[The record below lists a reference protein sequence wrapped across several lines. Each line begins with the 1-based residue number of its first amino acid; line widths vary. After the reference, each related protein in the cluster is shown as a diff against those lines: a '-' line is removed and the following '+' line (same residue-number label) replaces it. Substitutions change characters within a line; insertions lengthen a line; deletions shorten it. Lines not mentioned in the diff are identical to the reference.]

1 MARDY
6 EDFSSI
12 DDLDD
17 DELRQLVR
25 DRLGEH
31 PELDLDDISVVVDQ
45 GTVRLEGRVGTEAE
59 LRMAD
64 HVLTDVVGVVDYDN
78 SLVVDALRRVET
90 PVDIEDHLNEERR
103 NAGSIFGEMPE
114 QDSPEVDLNRGDE
127 DLDERMFG
135 TTNVQDAIAH
145 GVPYVPPESP
155 TSRSVVSSSAALG
168 SGGLG
173 SSDIAWSSSACT
185 PLNSSPSALTRR
197 ETSCIS
203 AIASRA
209 SSPAFLARAIPCDA
223 SFWRA
228 RSASTSGRMARRRSS
243 RASA

>member
-25 DRLGEH
+25 DRLADH
-31 PELDLDDISVVVDQ
+31 PELDIDDISVTVDQ

-78 SLVVDALRRVET
+78 SLVVDAVRRAET
-90 PVDIEDHLNEERR
+90 PLDIDDHLVEEQR
-103 NAGSIFGEMPE
+103 NAGSVFGEMPPQVSDE
-114 QDSPEVDLNRGDE
+114 DDLNRGDE

-135 TTNVQDAIAH
+135 TTNMQDAIAH
-145 GVPYVPPESP
+145 GVPYIPPEAP
-155 TSRSVVSSSAALG
+155 TQEG
-168 SGGLG
+168 
-173 SSDIAWSSSACT
+173 IAGT
-185 PLNSSPSALTRR
+185 
-197 ETSCIS
+197 
-203 AIASRA
+203 
-209 SSPAFLARAIPCDA
+209 DA
-223 SFWRA
+223 
-228 RSASTSGRMARRRSS
+228 GPGEYGEDH
-243 RASA
+243 

>member
-12 DDLDD
+12 EDLDD

-31 PELDLDDISVVVDQ
+31 PELDLDDIAVTVE
-45 GTVRLEGRVGTEAE
+45 GGAVRLEGRVGTEAE

-90 PVDIEDHLNEERR
+90 PLDIDDHTNEELR
-103 NAGSIFGEMPE
+103 NAGSVFGEMPE
-114 QDSPEVDLNRGDE
+114 QESPEVSLNRGDE

-145 GVPYVPPESP
+145 GTTYIPPDAP
-155 TSRSVVSSSAALG
+155 TPEGL
-168 SGGLG
+168 SG
-173 SSDIAWSSSACT
+173 T
-185 PLNSSPSALTRR
+185 
-197 ETSCIS
+197 
-203 AIASRA
+203 
-209 SSPAFLARAIPCDA
+209 DA
-223 SFWRA
+223 EP
-228 RSASTSGRMARRRSS
+228 GEYGEDH
-243 RASA
+243 

>member
-6 EDFSSI
+6 EDFSST

-45 GTVRLEGRVGTEAE
+45 GTARLEGRVGTEAE

-90 PVDIEDHLNEERR
+90 PVDIEDHI
-103 NAGSIFGEMPE
+103 NA
-114 QDSPEVDLNRGDE
+114 
-127 DLDERMFG
+127 
-135 TTNVQDAIAH
+135 
-145 GVPYVPPESP
+145 
-155 TSRSVVSSSAALG
+155 
-168 SGGLG
+168 
-173 SSDIAWSSSACT
+173 
-185 PLNSSPSALTRR
+185 
-197 ETSCIS
+197 
-203 AIASRA
+203 ASRTPG
-209 SSPAFLARAIPCDA
+209 SRL
-223 SFWRA
+223 
-228 RSASTSGRMARRRSS
+228 TGR
-243 RASA
+243 